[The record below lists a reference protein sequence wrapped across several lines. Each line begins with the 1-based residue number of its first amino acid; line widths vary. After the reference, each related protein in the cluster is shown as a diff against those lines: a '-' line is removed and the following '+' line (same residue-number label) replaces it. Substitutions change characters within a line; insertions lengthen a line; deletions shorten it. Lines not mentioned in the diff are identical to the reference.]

1 MSNDIERLEWW
12 ITEKSNEMRMKANRE
27 KLRQIEEKDKTF
39 CREVKLKNQNNEQD
53 NKTDHKD

>member
-1 MSNDIERLEWW
+1 MNNDFERLEWW
-12 ITEKSNEMRMKANRE
+12 ISYEATKLRLKAARE
-27 KLRQIEEKDKTF
+27 KLKELEENDKTF